1 MISICQ
7 HCSATALDRIL
18 RARANLGG
26 TKMHRILV
34 VGAMALGASALAAC
48 GSLGKP
54 PATPGD
60 PRDAPAYGYTPI
72 DPLPVT
78 VVAKKPPATNAA
90 LLAALPDETM
100 RLAIG
105 EVSGKGAIAYGP
117 AKIGYAGSSYVAI
130 LDYVKFDTR
139 SLGFKA
145 SPPVDAQPAIYSLVS
160 EQDPVRPDAIV
171 PAYVGVGLR
180 LTASVTVN
188 QGSVDLGNLLAI
200 GVAAEAKRAAG
211 TLVIQTLGITGPGI
225 SSALPLPSE
234 INTTTIQNALVA
246 LGTIKAK
253 LYDDQTTITPQ
264 VVGVY
269 NTVGGGQEIVNGF
282 ISAILEHPL
291 RLEIP

>member
-1 MISICQ
+1 MRKFP
-7 HCSATALDRIL
+7 LL
-18 RARANLGG
+18 
-26 TKMHRILV
+26 
-34 VGAMALGASALAAC
+34 GAMALGAALLVGCA
-48 GSLGKP
+48 SLGKP

-60 PRDAPAYGYTPI
+60 ARGAPAYGYTPI
-72 DPLPVT
+72 DPLPVV
-78 VVAKKPPATNAA
+78 VVARTKPPTNAA

-139 SLGFKA
+139 SLGFKT
-145 SPPVDAQPAIYSLVS
+145 SPAIDAQPAKLSLLP
-160 EQDPVRPDAIV
+160 DDAPVTPDAIV
-171 PAYVGVGLR
+171 PTYVGVGLR
-180 LTASVTVN
+180 LTASITVN

-234 INTTTIQNALVA
+234 INTTTIQNALIA

-253 LYDDQTTITPQ
+253 LYDNATTITPQ

-269 NTVGGGQEIVNGF
+269 NNVGGGQDVVNGF

-291 RLEIP
+291 RLEVP